1 MATKVAVNKSNEDMN
16 RQFAQEYLNANTEEE
31 YEEMADN
38 WGISVE
44 ELFEIIDAHPEYLDL
59 VDDEAGSPMN
69 FSGVEVETEKDDG
82 MLSKPIKP
90 MDKTHLAKDEFIT
103 KKQTVKPKQFKKTS
117 QAGSGDR
124 GADGS
129 LLTEV
134 SARKPMNFSGV
145 EVEQETDENEK
156 ESISDVTDN
165 KPMNFKAAA
174 GKLGKPI
181 DGKSSLPKIE
191 IIAKNLPEKET
202 EPFDPFAAPEAEP
215 EERPG
220 WKKEDGANFW
230 TINSESPHWKTEEGG
245 MEAEKLWGSRPSW
258 VKQR

>member
-1 MATKVAVNKSNEDMN
+1 MATKIVVNKSNEDMN
-16 RQFAQEYLNANTEEE
+16 RQFAQEYLNSNTEEE

-38 WGISVE
+38 WGISIE
-44 ELFEIIDAHPEYLDL
+44 EIFDIIDAHPEYLDL

-69 FSGVEVETEKDDG
+69 FSGAEVETEKDDG
-82 MLSKPIKP
+82 MLLKPIKP

-103 KKQTVKPKQFKKTS
+103 KKQTTVPEQYEKTS
-117 QAGSGDR
+117 QAGSGNR

-134 SARKPMNFSGV
+134 SARKPLNFSGV
-145 EVEQETDENEK
+145 EVDVDAKDPRKNSFTDGNR
-156 ESISDVTDN
+156 
-165 KPMNFKAAA
+165 PLNFKAAA
-174 GKLGKPI
+174 DNKEADNKAVDDKPI
-181 DGKSSLPKIE
+181 DGKSSLPVIE
-191 IIAKNLPEKET
+191 IIKAPE
-202 EPFDPFAAPEAEP
+202 AAPEAEP